1 MNEQQYERIARFL
14 DGEPVELT
22 PEETQAAEEIR
33 TLESSMTGLVEL
45 TPPGETMKAAHRRL
59 IRELARPR
67 RRMWRLAISTAAAAA
82 MVVAAVSLY
91 QRPQPPAGPGELGM
105 EDVVAIYTADGN
117 YDNYDNYYNDG
128 DAADYDLIEKELQSI
143 EADIVATASP
153 ETDGEWIDTDDE
165 DLEAFWLDEFASG
178 FDEG

>member
-59 IRELARPR
+59 IRELGRPR
-67 RRMWRLAISTAAAAA
+67 KRMWRVAISTAAAAA
-82 MVVAAVSLY
+82 IVVAAVSLY
-91 QRPQPPAGPGELGM
+91 QRPQPYAGPELGM

-117 YDNYDNYYNDG
+117 YDNYDNYDNGG
-128 DAADYDLIEKELQSI
+128 DEADYDLIEKELQSI

-153 ETDGEWIDTDDE
+153 ETDEEWIETDDE
-165 DLEAFWLDEFASG
+165 DLEAFWLNEFASG